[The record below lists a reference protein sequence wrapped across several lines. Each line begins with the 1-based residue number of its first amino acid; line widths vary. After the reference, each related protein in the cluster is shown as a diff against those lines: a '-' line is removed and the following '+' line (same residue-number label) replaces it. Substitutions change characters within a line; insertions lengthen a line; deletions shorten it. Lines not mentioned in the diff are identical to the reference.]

1 MNTPRLYVGTY
12 AKYNSGSIE
21 GEWLDLEDYS
31 DRASFLDAC
40 RELHSDEADPEIM
53 FQDFENFP
61 RCWYSESSAPPDI
74 LWEWLELDDDDREAF
89 GLYAD
94 HIGGDCTIDD
104 FRDAYHGTADSE
116 ADFCENLCSDL
127 GAIPKD
133 FPSFIVIDWEATWN
147 CNLCFD
153 YFSERGDSGT
163 LHFFRNT

>member
-1 MNTPRLYVGTY
+1 MNTPRIYVGTY
-12 AKYNSGSIE
+12 AKYNSGSLK

-31 DRASFLDAC
+31 DRSAFLDAC
-40 RELHSDEADPEIM
+40 HEMHSDEADPEIM

-74 LWEWLELDDDDREAF
+74 LWEWLALDEYEREAF

-104 FRDAYHGTADSE
+104 FRDAHQGTADSE
-116 ADFCENLCSDL
+116 ADFCENLCSEL
-127 GAIPKD
+127 GEIPKD
-133 FPSFIVIDWEATWN
+133 LPNYIVIDWEATWN
-147 CNLCFD
+147 CNLRFD

-163 LHFFRNT
+163 LHFYRNT